1 MKKLLLSILG
11 LSTIG
16 LMAQITGTW
25 TLAPKAYAMAVGPAK
40 GDYSWWGN
48 PEDEVTG
55 ARACQFDDEFVFNED
70 GSFQN
75 ILGDE
80 TFIEGWQGSD
90 GCGAPVAPHDGT
102 ATATWSFDA
111 SNRTITIAGKGAYVG
126 IPKVYNGGELTSPAG
141 AVDTIVYEV
150 SMVDANTAVFEI
162 AISGGYWKFELVRK
176 GTQAEAIDPTGTW
189 KFAPKGYAMAVG
201 PSRGDYSWWGNPAD
215 EVTGARACQF
225 DDEFVFADD
234 SAHSFNNV
242 LGDETFLEG
251 WQGSDGCGTPVAPHD
266 GSTTGM
272 WSVDYLTGSIV
283 INGKGNY
290 LGIPKVVNGAELSD
304 PANAPE
310 SVSYLATI
318 TEDTMLLEVEIANG
332 AFWMFELVKSSA
344 MNASKAVEMN
354 NIKLYP
360 NPVDQVL
367 FVNSNSTI
375 QSVTVRDF
383 AGKAIRTYT
392 DAISSGINV
401 SFLSAGSYLLEVN
414 TTSGTE
420 VSKFLKN

>member
-1 MKKLLLSILG
+1 MPWQLVP
-11 LSTIG
+11 
-16 LMAQITGTW
+16 Q
-25 TLAPKAYAMAVGPAK
+25 
-40 GDYSWWGN
+40 YSWWGN

-111 SNRTITIAGKGAYVG
+111 SSRTITIAGKGAYVG

-251 WQGSDGCGTPVAPHD
+251 WQGSEGCRTPVAPHD
-266 GSTTGM
+266 GSTT
-272 WSVDYLTGSIV
+272 
-283 INGKGNY
+283 
-290 LGIPKVVNGAELSD
+290 
-304 PANAPE
+304 
-310 SVSYLATI
+310 
-318 TEDTMLLEVEIANG
+318 
-332 AFWMFELVKSSA
+332 
-344 MNASKAVEMN
+344 
-354 NIKLYP
+354 
-360 NPVDQVL
+360 
-367 FVNSNSTI
+367 
-375 QSVTVRDF
+375 
-383 AGKAIRTYT
+383 
-392 DAISSGINV
+392 
-401 SFLSAGSYLLEVN
+401 
-414 TTSGTE
+414 
-420 VSKFLKN
+420 